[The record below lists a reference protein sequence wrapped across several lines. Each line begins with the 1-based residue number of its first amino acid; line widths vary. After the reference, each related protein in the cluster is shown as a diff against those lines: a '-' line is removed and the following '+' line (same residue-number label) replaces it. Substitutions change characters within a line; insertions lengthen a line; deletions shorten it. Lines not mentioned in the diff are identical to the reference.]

1 MGNDSVLVKFGEK
14 RKGRRRG
21 EKPGRRNMG
30 RSPGSYWGERVRVG
44 WDLYFGV
51 AQVLFIL
58 GKNNKNLSKH
68 LDHTGSVHIHH

>member
-21 EKPGRRNMG
+21 EKPERRNMG

-44 WDLYFGV
+44 WDLQHGV
-51 AQVLFIL
+51 AQTSYVSLVITTKPSPICSTNF
-58 GKNNKNLSKH
+58 
-68 LDHTGSVHIHH
+68 